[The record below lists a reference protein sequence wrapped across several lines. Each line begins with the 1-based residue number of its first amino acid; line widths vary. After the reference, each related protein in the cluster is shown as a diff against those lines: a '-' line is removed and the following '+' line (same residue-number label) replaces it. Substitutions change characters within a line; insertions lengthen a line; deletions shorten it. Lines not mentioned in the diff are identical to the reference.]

1 MGCGASARNATTVSG
16 DGGLPMKEVKSW
28 GHEQVPQENNE
39 EEFVLNFEPLKDLWF
54 QTENIS
60 KGRSLVLTKD
70 CINSYSKFIMAWYKK
85 FAPGT
90 RDMSWK
96 HCLESL
102 KAAEV
107 DFENETLRNH
117 FFEVVGYPEDEE
129 NEAEVK
135 ELKCTPGD
143 FACILVRIANSVAI
157 QNSGADNSGLQAQF
171 ERFLANVK
179 IKLGG
184 TLEQIFD
191 LGPDKTKIRDDSF
204 FLPPKSFIGS
214 NKVVYLTIGTGKEDV
229 WGKVKIRLNTEVTP
243 VTSYNFYSLC
253 LGNRGNGE
261 LTGKPL
267 TFANSRFHRIV
278 KGSFVQGG
286 DITIGDGYG
295 GESVYGGEFNDENF
309 NLKHETE
316 GVVSSANNGP
326 NTNSS
331 QFFITTSSQTQLD
344 EENVVFGNVIEGLD
358 IVKRIENDIG
368 TDEDDCPLKKIFI
381 LDCGEILKSVAV

>member
-1 MGCGASARNATTVSG
+1 MGCGASARQTAVSD
-16 DGGLPMKEVKSW
+16 DGGLPMKEVESW
-28 GHEQVPQENNE
+28 GHDQVLQEYCKD
-39 EEFVLNFEPLKDLWF
+39 EFVLNFEPLKDLWF

-70 CINSYSKFIMAWYKK
+70 CINSYSKFIMAWYQK
-85 FAPGT
+85 FAGAT
-90 RDMSWK
+90 RDMTWK
-96 HCLESL
+96 QCLESL

-107 DFENETLRNH
+107 DFEEDTLRNH

-129 NEAEVK
+129 DETEVAK
-135 ELKCTPGD
+135 LKCSPGD
-143 FACILVRIANSVAI
+143 FACVLVRIANSVAI

-171 ERFLANVK
+171 VRFLATVK

-191 LGPDKTKIRDDSF
+191 LGPDKRKIRDESF

-214 NKVVYLTIGTGKEDV
+214 EKIVYLTIGTGKEDV
-229 WGKVKIRLNTEVTP
+229 WGKVKIRLDTEVTP

-267 TFANSRFHRIV
+267 TFANTCFHRIV
-278 KGSFVQGG
+278 EGSFVQGG

-309 NLKHETE
+309 NLKHENG

-331 QFFITTSSQTQLD
+331 QFFITTSPQLQLD
-344 EENVVFGNVIEGLD
+344 GENVVFGNVVEGLD
-358 IVKRIENDIG
+358 IIKRVENDVA
-368 TDEDDCPLKKIFI
+368 TDEDDCPLQKIFI
-381 LDCGEILKSVAV
+381 LDCGEVSKSVAV